1 MKVTIKPEESLLVE
15 KLFFEY
21 NASVDVLK
29 FLAGQDNVSIET
41 LKKYNDIIME
51 KNWELEQAKKAV
63 TSRYQPEGCTNYLFV
78 FEENTIEFT

>member
-1 MKVTIKPEESLLVE
+1 MKITIKPEESLLVE

-29 FLAGQDNVSIET
+29 FLATQDNISVET

-51 KNWELEQAKKAV
+51 KNWELEQAKKAI
-63 TSRYQPEGCTNYLFV
+63 TSRYQPEDSKTYVFI
-78 FEENTIEFT
+78 FEENAIEFT